1 MWSLGTLFTIFESGM
16 AVVPASGRENPMKIL
31 VLEKP
36 SSHASAGACEPF
48 LREEAARVWSLCK
61 EGVIRE
67 IYFRADRR
75 EAVLLMETADADD
88 ARKILSTLPLAREN
102 LIAFDVIPLV
112 PYAGFE
118 RLFASPGA
126 S

>member
-1 MWSLGTLFTIFESGM
+1 M

-31 VLEKP
+31 VIEKP
-36 SSHASAGACEPF
+36 LSHASADAFEPS

-75 EAVLLMETADADD
+75 EAVLLMETIDADD
-88 ARKILSTLPLAREN
+88 ARKILSTLPLVREN
-102 LIAFDVIPLV
+102 LISFDVVPLV
-112 PYAGFE
+112 PYSGFE
-118 RLFASPGA
+118 RLFTSPGA